1 MGRTT
6 ISAASPLEQRIGFAR
21 AVRVGPH
28 IAVSG
33 TAPLT
38 PDGTTACPD
47 DLYGQTR
54 RCLEIALDAVREA
67 GGQPA
72 HVMRTRVYL
81 TDITHW
87 REAAR
92 AHGEGFADT
101 PPACTFVQ
109 VSGFIGPDW
118 LVEIELDAIVTED

>member
-6 ISAASPLEQRIGFAR
+6 VTAAAPLEQRIGFAR

-33 TAPLT
+33 TAPLA

-54 RCLEIALDAVREA
+54 RCLDIALDAVREA
-67 GGQPA
+67 GGQTA
-72 HVMRTRVYL
+72 HVVRTRVYL
-81 TDITHW
+81 TDIAHW
-87 REAAR
+87 RDAAR
-92 AHGEGFADT
+92 AHGEVFADT
-101 PPACTFVQ
+101 APACTFVQ
-109 VSGFIGPDW
+109 VTGFIGPDW
-118 LVEIELDAIVTED
+118 LVEIELDAIVPEV